1 MAPKLSFSL
10 KDISKYR
17 SELMGFSIVWIM
29 MLHFQFEIVKPLGF
43 IAQYGFAG
51 VEIFMF
57 VSGLGIYYSLDKNRQ
72 IIPYYLKRIRR
83 IFPAYY
89 IVGIFASLFLYND
102 NLFIFLFRYTTIGY
116 WIDKPFFE
124 WYIPSIIAYYL
135 IAPFFYSI
143 LQSRYRAIII
153 IFSIF
158 IIASSFFI
166 ARYQY
171 MERIHFFCYY
181 RLPAFLLGM
190 YCGMLCKSNTKSIKY
205 YYTFL
210 IVGIPFFAIFFPM
223 HHAIYEFKYYS
234 LFFLLPTFML
244 FFCTAS
250 KYLGIIGQVVKMVG
264 DASLEIYLI
273 QTLFFYAIIQGLIVI
288 SHQWHDIITFTL
300 ICLCSLLGILM
311 HKSLKLIL

>member
-1 MAPKLSFSL
+1 
-10 KDISKYR
+10 
-17 SELMGFSIVWIM
+17 MGFSIIWIM

-135 IAPFFYSI
+135 IAPFFILYSKV
-143 LQSRYRAIII
+143 AIEQL
-153 IFSIF
+153 S
-158 IIASSFFI
+158 
-166 ARYQY
+166 
-171 MERIHFFCYY
+171 
-181 RLPAFLLGM
+181 
-190 YCGMLCKSNTKSIKY
+190 
-205 YYTFL
+205 
-210 IVGIPFFAIFFPM
+210 
-223 HHAIYEFKYYS
+223 
-234 LFFLLPTFML
+234 
-244 FFCTAS
+244 
-250 KYLGIIGQVVKMVG
+250 
-264 DASLEIYLI
+264 
-273 QTLFFYAIIQGLIVI
+273 
-288 SHQWHDIITFTL
+288 
-300 ICLCSLLGILM
+300 
-311 HKSLKLIL
+311 